1 MNTSGPNKTAASFHD
16 ISIKMVNAVK
26 NVITILIIE
35 VDESE
40 TTSSSWFTS
49 LESTDMI

>member
-1 MNTSGPNKTAASFHD
+1 MGVNSTAASFHD
-16 ISIKMVNAVK
+16 ISTRMRKAVAK
-26 NVITILIIE
+26 VMTIRMME